1 MTQTQQTPTQHDP
14 TTAGERAPAR
24 AHQIPLPAEGHWPGL
39 AAVPHNVLRRKAAE
53 KIFLRAVDGL
63 ELLVRFPDGTTRGS
77 GRTGA
82 PVMDLLRPDAFFE
95 RVGAHGL
102 IGFGEAYMTGDWDSA
117 ELPAVLGPLAE
128 HMADLV
134 PVPLQRLRRLVD
146 RGTPDEERNDLDG
159 ARENIHRHYDLSND
173 LFQLFLD
180 ETMSYSSAWFADPS
194 APDAGGES
202 LLTAQ
207 HRKIDGILDLARVT
221 EGSRVLEIGSGW
233 GGLAIRAAER
243 GATVLT
249 VTLSEEQ
256 KVLADERIAAA
267 GLSDRIEVRL
277 SDYRE
282 VRGQFDAIVSVEMI
296 EAVGKQ
302 YWGEYFR
309 TVDSLLAPG
318 GRFGLQAIT
327 MAHHRMLATAGSYS
341 WIHKY
346 IFPGGIIP
354 SLQGIDEVNAAET
367 SLRVLES
374 RRLGPSYARTLARWR
389 ATAAERSAEVRALGF
404 DETFERMWD
413 FYLGYCEAGFAT
425 RYLDVWQ
432 LGMGRD

>member
-1 MTQTQQTPTQHDP
+1 
-14 TTAGERAPAR
+14 
-24 AHQIPLPAEGHWPGL
+24 
-39 AAVPHNVLRRKAAE
+39 
-53 KIFLRAVDGL
+53 
-63 ELLVRFPDGTTRGS
+63 
-77 GRTGA
+77 
-82 PVMDLLRPDAFFE
+82 
-95 RVGAHGL
+95 
-102 IGFGEAYMTGDWDSA
+102 
-117 ELPAVLGPLAE
+117 
-128 HMADLV
+128 MADLV

-146 RGTPDEERNDLDG
+146 RGTPDQERNDLDG

-173 LFQLFLD
+173 LFGTFLD
-180 ETMSYSSAWFADPS
+180 ETMSYSSAWFTDPA
-194 APDAGGES
+194 APDAGGEP
-202 LLTAQ
+202 LFDAQ
-207 HRKIDGILDLARVT
+207 RRKNEGILDLAGVT
-221 EGSRVLEIGSGW
+221 DGSRVLEIGSGW
-233 GGLAIRAAER
+233 GGLAIQAAER

-256 KVLADERIAAA
+256 KALADERIAAA
-267 GLSDRIEVRL
+267 GFTDRIEVRL

-282 VRGQFDAIVSVEMI
+282 VRGQFDAVVSVEMV

-309 TVDSLLAPG
+309 TVDALLAPG

-354 SLQGIDEVNAAET
+354 SLQAIDEVNDAET

-389 ATAAERSAEVRALGF
+389 ATFDDRQAEVRELGF
-404 DETFERMWD
+404 DETFQRMWD